1 MTVLDDRFPRWFES
15 VELEPASER
24 YAALCEAAEAVG
36 RSLDLAAALN
46 LVTYAVGRDSAPAFE
61 AVHAAVS
68 AHDRTFAA
76 AAGDLEPRLV
86 AAAALA
92 RVLENND
99 RAVAVVAGA
108 VLSAEFAGL
117 RSPVEELPQLAR
129 AALTN
134 RYRGLRGRV
143 AVPAEQLENI
153 FNELPRVTA
162 DRPAHS
168 GEEVGR
174 LRAATGAVAERLIGT
189 LATFGQRVDTR
200 LDAADEELDILWWAF
215 AAPSTDNAI
224 RWTGRSGPDVLVRAG
239 LELANRHRFESEV
252 PSAQEILR
260 RVLGPLASEEY
271 SLLEVVVGSA
281 DQVALDSAQPGPL
294 FPILTSCAECL
305 AAAADPA
312 PDAFPGDRSWV
323 ASRGD
328 NSWVDSAGRY
338 GVDPTIRR
346 RGDEIAA
353 QTMRELLLARALS

>member
-1 MTVLDDRFPRWFES
+1 MTVLDDRFPHWFES

-24 YAALCEAAEAVG
+24 YDALCEAAETVA
-36 RSLDLAAALN
+36 RSLGPAAALN
-46 LVTYAVGRDSAPAFE
+46 LVTYAMGRDSAPAFE

-68 AHDRTFAA
+68 AQDRTFAA
-76 AAGDLEPRLV
+76 AAGDLEPRLL

-99 RAVAVVAGA
+99 RAAAVVAGA

-134 RYRGLRGRV
+134 RFRGLRGRV
-143 AVPAEQLENI
+143 EVPAEQLENI
-153 FNELPRVTA
+153 FNDLPRVTA

-168 GEEVGR
+168 GEEVGL
-174 LRAATGAVAERLIGT
+174 LRAATGTVAERLIGT

-215 AAPSTDNAI
+215 AAQGTDNAM
-224 RWTGRSGPDVLVRAG
+224 RWAGLPGPDALLRTG
-239 LELANRHRFESEV
+239 LELADRHRFEFEV
-252 PSAQEILR
+252 PSAQEILC

-271 SLLEVVVGSA
+271 SLLEVVAGSA
-281 DQVALDSAQPGPL
+281 DQVALDSARPGPL

-312 PDAFPGDRSWV
+312 PGAFP
-323 ASRGD
+323 GD
-328 NSWVDSAGRY
+328 NSWVDSAGRH

-353 QTMRELLLARALS
+353 QTMREVLLARALS